1 MDWMQFVAA
10 MTSSLAWPIAAIVLG
25 LAIRGPLIGLLP
37 KIRSLKYGDLQIDLE
52 QQLREVEAD
61 LTESTAA
68 ILPAPPSEEA
78 VELATI
84 SPDVAMLQSWF
95 EVEIALNSLMLR
107 LGWKMAPQHNRS
119 IHKMWLLRER
129 RLIDELTYSTFVRLL
144 KIRNQVAHVK
154 GMPVNQ
160 DDALSMSSSCAWLVE
175 QLESVSTS
183 ADTGDAPSGTV

>member
-10 MTSSLAWPIAAIVLG
+10 MTSSLAWPLTAIVLG

-37 KIRSLKYGDLQIDLE
+37 KIRSLKYGDLQVDLE
-52 QQLREVEAD
+52 QQLKEVEAD

-68 ILPAPPSEEA
+68 IPPAPPSEEA

-107 LGWKMAPQHNRS
+107 LGWKMAPQHNRT

-144 KIRNQVAHVK
+144 KIRNQVAHIK
-154 GMPVNQ
+154 DMPLNQ
-160 DDALSMSSSCAWLVE
+160 DDALSMSSSCAWLVG
-175 QLESVSTS
+175 QLESVDAS
-183 ADTGDAPSGTV
+183 ADTGEAPSGAV